1 MEKDR
6 PDLYEKWS
14 FNMLELSFSKLDWF
28 SYVISITK
36 TVSKNKTLIRS
47 TKLLSSK
54 DARYLLKSAI
64 RSCIECCCNVWAG
77 ALSCLWIWWISYRNR
92 YLGLLVLHRLLLWP
106 IGHCQNVTNFSLF
119 HRYYFNFNIC
129 SSELAELVSC
139 SYSLGRSARY
149 SNRLQ
154 DFPVA
159 LPRCYKEVHVNRF
172 FLCTASGILC
182 L

>member
-1 MEKDR
+1 
-6 PDLYEKWS
+6 
-14 FNMLELSFSKLDWF
+14 MLELSFSKLDWI
-28 SYVISITK
+28 SYIISVTK

-47 TKLLSSK
+47 TKLLFSK

-106 IGHCQNVTNFSLF
+106 VGHCQNVTNLSLF

-129 SSELAELVSC
+129 SSELAELVSLP
-139 SYSLGRSARY
+139 YSFGRSTCYPYRLHNLSLTFHRY
-149 SNRLQ
+149 YKDVMSTVFFVAQL
-154 DFPVA
+154 DF
-159 LPRCYKEVHVNRF
+159 
-172 FLCTASGILC
+172 GILC
-182 L
+182 LQGSILWPMI